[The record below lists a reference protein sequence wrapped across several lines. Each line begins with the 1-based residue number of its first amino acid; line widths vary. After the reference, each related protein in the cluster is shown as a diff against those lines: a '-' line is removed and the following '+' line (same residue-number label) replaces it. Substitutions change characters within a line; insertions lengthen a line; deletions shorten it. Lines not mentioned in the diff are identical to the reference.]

1 MGIIMNRMLKNERLK
16 RLLYYTTKDALKRP
30 NLTEEES
37 LSLIGK
43 NIKMVPK
50 LYIDKELLN
59 YVIVRF
65 DNFLPSDNTEFRMNT
80 IEFDIVCNYSQWQL
94 QDFALRPYKIAAE
107 IDSMMDKT
115 HLTGIGDIEFANATR
130 IILNNEF
137 GGICLRYV
145 TYHGEE
151 DKKYMP
157 NPADEERF
165 LQDFNDYL
173 TE

>member
-50 LYIDKELLN
+50 LYVDKELLN

-65 DNFLPSDNTEFRMNT
+65 DNFCMLANLT
-80 IEFDIVCNYSQWQL
+80 I
-94 QDFALRPYKIAAE
+94 RIACESA
-107 IDSMMDKT
+107 
-115 HLTGIGDIEFANATR
+115 
-130 IILNNEF
+130 
-137 GGICLRYV
+137 V
-145 TYHGEE
+145 
-151 DKKYMP
+151 
-157 NPADEERF
+157 F
-165 LQDFNDYL
+165 LSSFSNFSL
-173 TE
+173 